1 MPLRS
6 RWILLATLGAVLTA
20 QPVWAQ
26 DAVGAAAAA
35 PSLAVTPAQAAAAAS
50 LLAVPENEAEAL
62 AAATFG
68 LEAVQSS
75 SKRQGTILMIVGGA
89 AFVIGLIAEEE
100 IVWIPG
106 LAVGL
111 FGLYKYLKAGGDI

>member
-1 MPLRS
+1 VQPRI
-6 RWILLATLGAVLTA
+6 RWIALGALGAALLA

-26 DAVGAAAAA
+26 SAA
-35 PSLAVTPAQAAAAAS
+35 PTLAVTPAQAMAAAG
-50 LLAVPENEAEAL
+50 LLDGPEAAPETL

-68 LEAVQSS
+68 LDALQSS
-75 SKRQGTILMIVGGA
+75 GRRDGTILMIVGGA
-89 AFVIGLIAEEE
+89 AFVVGLIAEEE

-111 FGLYKYLKAGGDI
+111 FGLYRYLKSGGDI

>member
-1 MPLRS
+1 MPHRN
-6 RWILLATLGAVLTA
+6 RWIALGALGVALLA

-26 DAVGAAAAA
+26 AAG
-35 PSLAVTPAQAAAAAS
+35 PTLAVTPSQAVAAAA
-50 LLAVPENEAEAL
+50 LLAPPEASTEAL

-68 LEAVQSS
+68 LDAVQSS
-75 SKRQGTILMIVGGA
+75 GKRDGTILMIVGGA
-89 AFVIGLIAEEE
+89 AFVVGLIADEE

-111 FGLYKYLKAGGDI
+111 FGLYRYLKAGGDI

>member
-1 MPLRS
+1 MPHRN
-6 RWILLATLGAVLTA
+6 RWIALGALGAALLA
-20 QPVWAQ
+20 QPVSAQ
-26 DAVGAAAAA
+26 GTA
-35 PSLAVTPAQAAAAAS
+35 PTLAVTPAQATAAAA
-50 LLAVPENEAEAL
+50 LLDGPASTSETL

-68 LEAVQSS
+68 LDAVQSS
-75 SKRQGTILMIVGGA
+75 GKREGTILMIVGGA

-111 FGLYKYLKAGGDI
+111 FGLYRYLKAGGDI